1 MTTTPHTTSAA
12 EPEML
17 RLATL
22 LQDGAWYKLT
32 YGDMLAVGWELR
44 RQHDLIGSLQS
55 ELEAVGAGGVHL
67 ASALGE
73 CRDAFS
79 MPPLGSKLELAWQA
93 AIADPLAVPAY
104 VQACL
109 ATHQAPEVRVPLSDE
124 QADVIAL
131 VEFERHCGRPHPWEG
146 AQPWVISAIK
156 AAHGITAKGPTP

>member
-1 MTTTPHTTSAA
+1 MTNTALPTDA
-12 EPEML
+12 EIAKLYAEETGFHLDDSPIAL
-17 RLATL
+17 LDFARAVLARW
-22 LQDGAWYKLT
+22 D
-32 YGDMLAVGWELR
+32 D
-44 RQHDLIGSLQS
+44 
-55 ELEAVGAGGVHL
+55 L
-67 ASALGE
+67 ASALAE

-156 AAHGITAKGPTP
+156 AAHGITAAQKETP